1 MAIVYSGLGET
12 DRAFEWLNKAYADR
26 DPRLVMNRLRD
37 LESLRSDP
45 RFAELKRKVGL
56 PE

>member
-1 MAIVYSGLGET
+1 MKS
-12 DRAFEWLNKAYADR
+12 AYAEH
-26 DPRLVMNRLRD
+26 DPQLVNLNATRD
-37 LESLRSDP
+37 LENLRSDP